1 MANAKNQTVGRMSP
15 RQKMINLMYIVLTA
29 MLALNVSSD
38 VLSGFRQVQQGLSR
52 TNRTLTAR
60 SQMMF
65 EQIQAFYNK
74 YPKQGRQWL
83 DLGMQVRNTT
93 DSLYDYIESLKVDIV
108 KQCDGPQGDVNHIEA
123 EDNLDAAAQVML
135 PPTGKKGAQLR
146 TRIEQYRTFILGM
159 LDNPD
164 AQKNVEEAL
173 STANV
178 KTSEGTKRWEESL
191 FEGMPAIAAVTL
203 LSKLQNDIRFAEGVA
218 LGSMI
223 SNLDT
228 GELRVNHFDAFVVP
242 ESKMVMRGSKY
253 SAEIVM
259 AAIDTTARPRV
270 FVNGSQIKGSHYEVA
285 TGSTGKFEFSGF
297 IEVTARDGSVTKRDF
312 KSSYTVIEPLATV
325 SATMMNVFYAGIDN
339 PVSIAVAGVPQ
350 QSIQATMTNGSL
362 TKTAN
367 GWVARSSAIG
377 SECTISVTA
386 EIDGQR
392 TNVGTTSFRV
402 RKLPDPM
409 PFITYTDGN
418 GHRASYKGGKPFSK
432 GTLLAAKGLDAAI
445 DDDLLKIDFRVV
457 SFDMVIF
464 DQMGNAMSERSS
476 GSNFSPRQREAM
488 KQMRHGKRFYISRV
502 KATGPDGVTRD
513 IAPMEVI
520 VN

>member
-191 FEGMPAIAAVTL
+191 FEGMPAIAAITL

-270 FVNGSQIKGSHYEVA
+270 FVNGSQIKGSHYGVA
-285 TGSTGKFEFSGF
+285 TGQHWQ
-297 IEVTARDGSVTKRDF
+297 I
-312 KSSYTVIEPLATV
+312 
-325 SATMMNVFYAGIDN
+325 
-339 PVSIAVAGVPQ
+339 
-350 QSIQATMTNGSL
+350 
-362 TKTAN
+362 
-367 GWVARSSAIG
+367 
-377 SECTISVTA
+377 
-386 EIDGQR
+386 
-392 TNVGTTSFRV
+392 RV
-402 RKLPDPM
+402 LRL
-409 PFITYTDGN
+409 YRGY
-418 GHRASYKGGKPFSK
+418 GA
-432 GTLLAAKGLDAAI
+432 
-445 DDDLLKIDFRVV
+445 
-457 SFDMVIF
+457 
-464 DQMGNAMSERSS
+464 
-476 GSNFSPRQREAM
+476 
-488 KQMRHGKRFYISRV
+488 
-502 KATGPDGVTRD
+502 
-513 IAPMEVI
+513 
-520 VN
+520 